1 MIQFIRKYLIRST
14 SIALAIY
21 MINLSVDVADH
32 PEQFDPN
39 VNEIESIVELVFEVV
54 LDQGNVMMEED
65 EPDPE
70 ANTCFVGLNH
80 IIPVPTLMFEIQAFP
95 KAFEPIG
102 YIPLVY
108 SDPDFKVNPHP
119 PQG

>member
-1 MIQFIRKYLIRST
+1 MIRFINKYVVRT
-14 SIALAIY
+14 VSIVLAIY

-39 VNEIESIVELVFEVV
+39 VNEIESIIELVFEVV
-54 LDQGNVMMEED
+54 LDQGNVMSEED

-80 IIPVPTLMFEIQAFP
+80 IIPIPTFIFETQTFV
-95 KAFEPIG
+95 KTFEPIG
-102 YIPLVY
+102 YIPSDY
-108 SDPDFKVNPHP
+108 SEPYFAVNPHP
-119 PQG
+119 PQV